1 MDGSSPQSLNASGGD
16 EGLRWRLHGMKEL
29 FFGHVAEDDHV
40 SVFSEPTCQPV
51 LLDPDY
57 R

>member
-1 MDGSSPQSLNASGGD
+1 MGSSSPQSLDASGGD

-29 FFGHVAEDDHV
+29 FFGHVAEDEHV
-40 SVFSEPTCQPV
+40 SVFSEPACQPV
-51 LLDPDY
+51 LSDPDY